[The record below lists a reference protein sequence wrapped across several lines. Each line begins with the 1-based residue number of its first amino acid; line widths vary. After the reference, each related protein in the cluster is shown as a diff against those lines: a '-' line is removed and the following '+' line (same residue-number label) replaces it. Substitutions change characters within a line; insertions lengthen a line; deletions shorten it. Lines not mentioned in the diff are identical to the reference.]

1 MIKFILFVAIFYL
14 LFRLLTRVVLPWFV
28 VSKFNK
34 MQKDQQKATQDLIN
48 KKRKEEGKVFVDYI
62 PNKGESSKE
71 KDGEY
76 VDYEEVKE

>member
-1 MIKFILFVAIFYL
+1 MIRFILFIAIFYL
-14 LFRLLTRVVLPWFV
+14 LFRLLTRIVLPWFV

-62 PNKGESSKE
+62 PNKGESSKGN
-71 KDGEY
+71 DGEY

>member
-1 MIKFILFVAIFYL
+1 MIRFILFVAIFYL
-14 LFRLLTRVVLPWFV
+14 LFRLLTRIVLPWFV

-62 PNKGESSKE
+62 PNKGESSKGN
-71 KDGEY
+71 DGEY